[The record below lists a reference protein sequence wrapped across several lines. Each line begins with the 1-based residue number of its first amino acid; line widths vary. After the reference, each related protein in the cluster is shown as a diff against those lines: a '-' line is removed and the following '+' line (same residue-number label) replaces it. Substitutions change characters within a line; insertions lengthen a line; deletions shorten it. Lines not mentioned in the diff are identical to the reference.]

1 MLKSYCG
8 KFQSN
13 FHNFLVW
20 YWYWMI
26 LSTLTFNQSC
36 VYFAVYLMICW
47 CWDTFC
53 FFSAE
58 VIISHC
64 LLLRIMRKWRI
75 KASLTGLI
83 HTRPSILRPCE
94 DLLISFLIPR
104 CRSYLNYCTFIVI
117 FIFKLRKQLIRNS
130 GSFQRC
136 KSNVLVLE

>member
-36 VYFAVYLMICW
+36 VYFAVYLMILW
-47 CWDTFC
+47 CWDTFW
-53 FFSAE
+53 FLAE

-75 KASLTGLI
+75 KASSNIAHRSDTDSAF
-83 HTRPSILRPCE
+83 HPPSLWRSVDI
-94 DLLISFLIPR
+94 ISR